1 MNHNSHA
8 IATGSDRKGDARR
21 PSPRYKRL
29 GQGLNGS
36 SKATLRVASIL
47 HIDASFKNPKEMSE
61 EQHRPLLAGE
71 NVQHI
76 DTLCMS
82 HSICY
87 MLLVAYYILYHGVC
101 Q

>member
-1 MNHNSHA
+1 MNQCSR
-8 IATGSDRKGDARR
+8 IVRTGSGCKGHVIPHFTKSGTGQV
-21 PSPRYKRL
+21 PS
-29 GQGLNGS
+29 GLS
-36 SKATLRVASIL
+36 SSILKASSIL

-76 DTLCMS
+76 DMLCMS

>member
-1 MNHNSHA
+1 MNHNSLTVH
-8 IATGSDRKGDARR
+8 TVSDRTGDAIR
-21 PSPRYKRL
+21 PYKRSRKL
-29 GQGLNGS
+29 GQGPNGL
-36 SKATLRVASIL
+36 SKETSKDASIL

-61 EQHRPLLAGE
+61 EQQHPLLAGE

-76 DTLCMS
+76 DMLCMS